1 MVKNSL
7 WKRIL
12 FGYLTIVVFMMV
24 MSVYLLFRLNYLN
37 KVTDSIMRADIP
49 FVEHGEKLVDCL
61 LEQVRNEKKYLV
73 TGDNAFLD
81 LFDQKKREFLE
92 RLKYLEESL
101 AGREKGKEIQHTKE
115 LYNKYLSLVSREIIF
130 VGREEVIPPDIRHE
144 EEKKKTF
151 DQLTESIHTLILVT
165 QTELI
170 KKIGLFQRIGYK
182 ATQMSL
188 IIILFAVLFGLIFA
202 YFFTRSICLPIK
214 ILKDATERIAQGDL
228 DHRIEVTSSDE
239 IGALGIAFNLMCT
252 KLKEMDQMKTDF
264 VSHVSHNLKTP
275 LTAIREAN
283 DLLLKRIA
291 GPVSEAQIKLLNIT
305 KEETLRL
312 TMMINDL
319 LDISRIEA
327 GLMRYNFQYH
337 SIQDIIR
344 KSTHEI
350 RFLAE
355 RKHIHIHWGK
365 GGEIPKILLDH
376 EKIAQVMDNLL
387 SNAIKFTSSGG
398 RIAITVNEADS
409 KTVPQFFAE
418 CHNRLNT
425 VRSFVQVSISDTG
438 IGIPAECHKTIFDK
452 FQQVSNKGKGGM
464 KGTGLGLSIVKH
476 IILDHGG
483 DIWVESMRGE
493 GSTFHFTLPLRY
505 DYALPS

>member
-1 MVKNSL
+1 M
-7 WKRIL
+7 L

-24 MSVYLLFRLNYLN
+24 MSFYLLFRLNYLN

-49 FVEHGEKLVDCL
+49 FIENGEKLVDCL
-61 LEQVRNEKKYLV
+61 LEQVRNEKKYLI
-73 TGDNAFLD
+73 TNDSAFLD

-101 AGREKGKEIQHTKE
+101 AGRGKGEEIQQAKE
-115 LYNKYLSLVSREIIF
+115 LYQKYLSLVSKEIVF
-130 VGREEVIPPDIRHE
+130 VGREEDIPPDIRYE
-144 EEKKKTF
+144 KEKKKAL
-151 DQLTESIHTLILVT
+151 DQLTESIRKLILVT

-170 KKIGLFQRIGYK
+170 KKIGMFQSMGYK
-182 ATQMSL
+182 ATQMSFV
-188 IIILFAVLFGLIFA
+188 IILFAVLFGLIFG
-202 YFFTRSICLPIK
+202 YFFTRSICFPIK
-214 ILKDATERIAQGDL
+214 ILKDATEHIAQGDL
-228 DHRIEVTSSDE
+228 DHRIEVTSNDE
-239 IGALGIAFNLMCT
+239 IGVLGMAFNLMCT

-275 LTAIREAN
+275 LTVIREAN
-283 DLLLKRIA
+283 DLLLKKIA
-291 GPVSEAQIKLLNIT
+291 GPISETQRKLLNIT
-305 KEETLRL
+305 REETLRL

-319 LDISRIEA
+319 LDISQLEA
-327 GLMRYNFQYH
+327 GLMRYNFQYYF
-337 SIQDIIR
+337 IQDIIR
-344 KSTHEI
+344 KSTDEI

-355 RKHIHIHWGK
+355 SKHIHIQWRK
-365 GGEIPKILLDH
+365 GGDIPKVLLDR

-398 RIAITVNEADS
+398 RIAITVDEVDS
-409 KTVPQFFAE
+409 KTAPQSLAE
-418 CHNRLNT
+418 HNRLNN

-438 IGIPAECHKTIFDK
+438 IGIPVECHKTIFDK

-483 DIWVESMRGE
+483 DIWVESTRGE
-493 GSTFHFTLPLRY
+493 GSTFHFTLPFRY
-505 DYALPS
+505 DYALHC